1 LTVESA
7 RHPNIVLIL
16 KIGLVSMN
24 TAAALAT
31 FDYVHTYRLASGS

>member
-1 LTVESA
+1 MQRQA
-7 RHPNIVLIL
+7 NIVMML